1 MNTLDRRLYKAA
13 TLGSV
18 DLVKELREENFNLLL
33 GVTPILENTV
43 LHHAAKLGQE
53 DLIKESQDSS
63 VAYIL
68 DKDGRSALHYA
79 AGNGHDDVTK
89 EIIGRYPDA
98 IDLVDHRKV
107 PRLHL
112 AVNRDSPDLVKY
124 LLDKYKGRVDID
136 AMNKAHFTPLDLAL
150 SGKHA
155 QQRKQ
160 NIRISTI
167 LQQEIG
173 YMKLMMIAQIQKIT
187 IKENFI
193 SIFKQYGVHKTMMM
207 IGLKKTYYKIIK
219 NRFILYPLDQLIYK
233 LKTIVISKDPAGE
246 DKWESSQHCSNKRLS
261 SINQIGQQQT
271 SSTNQTVTQTV
282 TAESKANSESRQD
295 KSMQQYSRKKVNQ
308 DSSKLLI
315 QKQSKARSKRHRNSN
330 FSISTNMYSR
340 GPPSSTH
347 VATRRGSHFQTPWL
361 PLPTAN
367 PPFRLPG
374 LLSHGTAATF
384 GRVNRIKERADRIK
398 EHPDLIKKHVDLIKK
413 HADLIK
419 ECTDLIKQVK
429 EENPNLLLGVT
440 PMGNTVFHL
449 AAKVRDR
456 DLVEEVYDEQCESLL
471 AMTNSKGDTA
481 LHIAIRSGHLCIVNF
496 LVEKS
501 ISASTSIDVE
511 QGGNQTNYILGI
523 QNHRNNTVLHEA
535 LRYRHED
542 VAKVLL
548 EKATE
553 LWCVVN
559 EADITKLLVEKKPEL
574 IEEQDIYGRTALHYA
589 ASYGWPGVAI
599 LLLEADSSVAYIQ
612 DKDGRSALHY
622 AAEMII

>member
-1 MNTLDRRLYKAA
+1 MSGIAEF
-13 TLGSV
+13 
-18 DLVKELREENFNLLL
+18 LVKKKPE
-33 GVTPILENTV
+33 
-43 LHHAAKLGQE
+43 
-53 DLIKESQDSS
+53 LIKEEDKFGRTALHYASYDRLEVVKLLIESYSS
-63 VAYIL
+63 VAYII

-98 IDLVDHRKV
+98 VDLVDHWKV

-150 SGKHA
+150 SGKHD

-160 NIRISTI
+160 V
-167 LQQEIG
+167 LF
-173 YMKLMMIAQIQKIT
+173 
-187 IKENFI
+187 NFM
-193 SIFKQYGVHKTMMM
+193 Y
-207 IGLKKTYYKIIK
+207 
-219 NRFILYPLDQLIYK
+219 
-233 LKTIVISKDPAGE
+233 E
-246 DKWESSQHCSNKRLS
+246 
-261 SINQIGQQQT
+261 QT
-271 SSTNQTVTQTV
+271 
-282 TAESKANSESRQD
+282 KA
-295 KSMQQYSRKKVNQ
+295 
-308 DSSKLLI
+308 
-315 QKQSKARSKRHRNSN
+315 
-330 FSISTNMYSR
+330 
-340 GPPSSTH
+340 
-347 VATRRGSHFQTPWL
+347 
-361 PLPTAN
+361 
-367 PPFRLPG
+367 
-374 LLSHGTAATF
+374 AATF

-419 ECTDLIKQVK
+419 ECTDLIRQVK

-456 DLVEEVYDEQCESLL
+456 DLVEEVYDDQCESLL

-535 LRYRHED
+535 LR
-542 VAKVLL
+542 
-548 EKATE
+548 
-553 LWCVVN
+553 
-559 EADITKLLVEKKPEL
+559 
-574 IEEQDIYGRTALHYA
+574 
-589 ASYGWPGVAI
+589 
-599 LLLEADSSVAYIQ
+599 
-612 DKDGRSALHY
+612 
-622 AAEMII
+622 